1 MVPKTAIIIRADWQ
15 RVVRGPHL
23 VIRDIVW
30 PKRSFNTFFGG
41 AGMVVKCVF
50 TSKSVQ
56 NEVCSY
62 RESSNTRVP

>member
-41 AGMVVKCVF
+41 AGGGDGCKMCIYK
-50 TSKSVQ
+50 
-56 NEVCSY
+56 
-62 RESSNTRVP
+62 